1 MAISHMLIL
10 SAAALAA
17 SMGAGYG
24 GPCANEIEQTQARVN
39 AWIDA
44 KSMAA
49 VRSAPQSEGARL
61 HRQPTPGSIGAAGRR
76 LGEGSKQTMV
86 VVMSAMARAREADA
100 AGDRPACEQI
110 LADVHRAIGPL
121 DRQR

>member
-1 MAISHMLIL
+1 MAISHILIL

-17 SMGAGYG
+17 SVGAGYG
-24 GPCANEIEQTQARVN
+24 GPCSSEIEQTQARVN
-39 AWIDA
+39 AWLEA
-44 KSMAA
+44 KSTVAQ
-49 VRSAPQSEGARL
+49 SAPQSEGARL

-76 LGEGSKQTMV
+76 LGEGSKHTMV

-110 LADVHRAIGPL
+110 LADVQGAIGP
-121 DRQR
+121 